1 LLARAFSTILPRM
14 RPEEI
19 LEVTKIYSVAGMLSH
34 SRPLICERPF
44 RSPHHTA
51 SSISIVGGGNW
62 PKPGEISLSHRGV
75 LFMDEFPEFPRSVL
89 EALRQPLEDGSVCIS
104 RAMGSLEFPARFIL
118 IAAQNPC
125 PCGYLGDESHNCICS
140 STEIVR
146 YRKRISGPILD
157 RIDIHLEVP
166 RIKYKK
172 MVSKIKHESSKRIRR
187 RVEAARRQQVLRF
200 LKAGIKTNAEMGIKE
215 IKKFCR
221 VDKDCEKLLESAMDS
236 LGLSARGY
244 HRSLKIARTIAD
256 LSRSKNIK
264 SEHLAEALSYRP
276 KEQKIYA

>member
-1 LLARAFSTILPRM
+1 
-14 RPEEI
+14 
-19 LEVTKIYSVAGMLSH
+19 
-34 SRPLICERPF
+34 
-44 RSPHHTA
+44 
-51 SSISIVGGGNW
+51 
-62 PKPGEISLSHRGV
+62 
-75 LFMDEFPEFPRSVL
+75 MDEFPEFPRSVL